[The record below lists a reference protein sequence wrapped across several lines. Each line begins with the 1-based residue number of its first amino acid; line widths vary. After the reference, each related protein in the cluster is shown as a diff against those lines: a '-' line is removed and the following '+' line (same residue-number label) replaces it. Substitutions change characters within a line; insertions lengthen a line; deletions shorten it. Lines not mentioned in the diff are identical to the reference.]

1 MHERM
6 RDFQVRLI
14 DHQVVIEQD
23 VDIDRTVLIEAR
35 GGRYEVRDMLL
46 ASQVALDFLSGF
58 KELTRSESGFT
69 EDDAIEEL
77 IFRLESPRFGF
88 DEGGLPKHRPYPL
101 TNERYSFPDILRL
114 IAQITS

>member
-6 RDFQVRLI
+6 RNLQVWLI
-14 DHQVVIEQD
+14 DHQVIIEQD
-23 VDIDRTVLIEAR
+23 INVDRTVLIEV
-35 GGRYEVRDMLL
+35 GDMLL
-46 ASQVALDFLSGF
+46 PSQLALDSLSGF
-58 KELTRSESGFT
+58 KKLTRGECSLT

-101 TNERYSFPDILRL
+101 TNERYGFLDILL
-114 IAQITS
+114 PITQITP